1 MQVHT
6 ILDFL
11 GLERRLYPAWSNLGS
26 IHSHMERDNHYEN
39 FPPRARNLL
48 NHLLAASVDD
58 LEQDLGRTFERWQ
71 INRDD
76 WR

>member
-1 MQVHT
+1 
-6 ILDFL
+6 
-11 GLERRLYPAWSNLGS
+11 
-26 IHSHMERDNHYEN
+26 MERDNHYEN